1 MKKILFIG
9 LGGIGQRHLRN
20 VLRVLGKDVELVA
33 LRREASSLAEINDD
47 LTRSD
52 DVNIVEKYSISVEYD
67 LQSAMSGP
75 PYVTFIC
82 TPSSM
87 HIEYAIAAVRAGS
100 HVFIEKPLSDSLEGL
115 DELEE
120 LAVANNKEVYV
131 GFQLRFNPVIN
142 KLHELIDKDAIGV
155 VTAVRSEVGEYM
167 PGFHKY
173 ENYRD
178 SYASRAEL
186 GGGVI
191 LTQIH
196 ELDYLQSIFGIP
208 RDIYALAG
216 SSPALGLDVEDVVE
230 ILMNVEFR
238 GRSIP
243 IALHMDFCQRPTRRS
258 FLVYGE
264 DGMILGDLVGRT
276 IELTKKDGESE
287 KFSWNDQDRNHQ
299 FIDQT
304 AHFFDCLDSPTAPRV
319 PLVEAKKSLHMALAA
334 KASLNS
340 KLPQVV

>member
-1 MKKILFIG
+1 MKKVLFIG

-20 VLRVLGKDVELVA
+20 VLRVLGKDTELVA
-33 LRREASSLAEINDD
+33 LRREMSSSAEINND

-52 DVNIVEKYSISVEYD
+52 DVDIVKKYSISVKYD
-67 LQSAMSGP
+67 LQSALSAL

-100 HVFIEKPLSDSLEGL
+100 HVFIEKPLSDSLEGVE
-115 DELEE
+115 ELEE
-120 LAVANNKEVYV
+120 LAIANKKVVYV

-142 KLHELIDKDAIGV
+142 KLQELIDKNAIGV

-196 ELDYLQSIFGIP
+196 ELDYLQAIFGSP
-208 RDIYALAG
+208 GYIYALAG

-230 ILMNVEFR
+230 ILMSVEFE
-238 GRSIP
+238 GRSVP

-258 FLVYGE
+258 CLVYGE
-264 DGMILGDLVGRT
+264 AGMIVGDLVRRT
-276 IELTKKDGESE
+276 VVLTNKDGERE
-287 KFSWNDQDRNHQ
+287 RFSWNDQDRNSQ

-304 AHFFDCLDSPTAPRV
+304 SHFFDCLDLSTKPRV
-319 PLVEAKKSLHMALAA
+319 PLFEAKKSLRIALAA

-340 KLPQVV
+340 KLPQGV